1 MNTHDTDSGENL
13 HESRP
18 GAGTIAWTPDAE
30 RIAGSNLQRFL
41 DRWEL
46 QSFDA
51 LMERSTSDVEWFTG
65 AILEFLGIRFSVP
78 PESAVDL
85 SPGIERP
92 IWCPGGR
99 MNITVSCLDRWL
111 ETEVDAARPALIA
124 ELEDGIHRSLSYAEL
139 AAEVGRC
146 ANAMRS
152 LGVNQG
158 DRVGLYMPMSAEIT
172 VALLALARI
181 GAVVLPLFSGFGAG
195 AIAQRLNDAN
205 ARALITADG
214 FSRKGRR
221 IPLKSVA
228 DEALTQVGSVEIVL
242 VLQHAGMDID
252 MQAGR
257 DHWWHD
263 VVPAASAEAAPA
275 DTAAED
281 PLMII
286 YTSGTTGRPKG
297 ALHTHCGFPVKG
309 AQDMC
314 FGLDVHAGERV
325 HWVTDMGWM
334 MGPWLVLGAT
344 LLGATAV
351 VYEGAPDWP
360 GPERLWSMI
369 ERHKLQHVG
378 FSPTLIRSLKS
389 FGDKPFRGSDLSSLR
404 CFASTGE
411 PWNPEPWQWLFEQVG
426 AGNVPIVN
434 YSGGTEI
441 SGGILMDNPLRPAK
455 AAAFSAPCPG
465 MAVDIVDAEGQSV
478 RNAVGELVIRSPW
491 IGMTRGFWND
501 PDGQRYHET
510 YWSRWSNIWVH
521 GDWATVDDDGHWWIL
536 GRSDDT
542 INVAG
547 KRVGPAEFESVL
559 VSHPAVLEAGAVGV
573 PHRIKGSEVVCFC
586 VLNPGSDE
594 QEGLQEILIDLIA
607 RDLGRPM
614 RPSRVLFVADL
625 PKTRSAKLMRRVLRA
640 AYLGE
645 DPGDTS
651 SLVNPASMDSVRE
664 VSS

>member
-78 PESAVDL
+78 PERAVDL

-111 ETEVDAARPALIA
+111 ETEADAARPALIA

-172 VALLALARI
+172 VTLLALARI

-263 VVPAASAEAAPA
+263 VVPVASAEATPA

-389 FGDKPFRGSDLSSLR
+389 FGDKPFRGFDLSSLR
-404 CFASTGE
+404 CFGSTGE

-455 AAAFSAPCPG
+455 AAAFAAPCPG

-501 PDGQRYHET
+501 PDGKRYHET